1 MVQAALGAELEIDTL
16 DGDERSRSSLGTESG
31 TTLRLRGKGMPN
43 LGRRGR
49 GDLFVTVHVSTPDGG
64 SRETRKLLEQLAE
77 LEGRPA
83 GRRAHDRGTLR
94 RPGGPGR

>member
-1 MVQAALGAELEIDTL
+1 
-16 DGDERSRSSLGTESG
+16 
-31 TTLRLRGKGMPN
+31 MPN